1 MSTTDVLSDWKSLI
15 AERSPAK
22 RYFDPSH
29 PLDLLY
35 GADPT
40 GKPVFVM
47 LTSTKPEESPVS
59 RDISMSLAQRSDG
72 RWATSLRL
80 EDSTLF
86 ASFSRLCLDLVARSH
101 HSATETDAIKALF
114 KALDEWKLLLRR
126 FRPHRMSLSEL
137 RGLVA
142 ELWFGFTVLSATRGT
157 DVVARSWTGPLK
169 AAQDFTF
176 LDDHLCE
183 VKARRSS
190 ATTVGVASVEQLDP
204 GAKSLMLAV
213 VVLDDCDADAAGS
226 FSLIELLYDI
236 RSMEDLS
243 FEGRS
248 RLDKLLLTL
257 GLNESD
263 SYYAETHFTVPGF
276 QEFDVNAS
284 FPSIRGATVDG
295 LPVSHVRYDLA
306 VDPLA
311 RWQLRNINLQDEGGN
326 SE

>member
-1 MSTTDVLSDWKSLI
+1 MSTTDVMSDWKSLVD
-15 AERSPAK
+15 ERSPAK

-35 GADPT
+35 GSDPA
-40 GKPVFVM
+40 GRPVFVM

-80 EDSTLF
+80 EDATLF
-86 ASFSRLCLDLVARSH
+86 ASFSRLCLDLVARSR
-101 HSATETDAIKALF
+101 SSTAEGDAVKAVF

-126 FRPHRMSLSEL
+126 YRPRRMSLSEL

-142 ELWFGFTVLSATRGT
+142 ELWFGFTVLSPTRGP
-157 DVVARSWTGPLK
+157 DVIALAWTGPLQ
-169 AAQDFTF
+169 APQDFTF

-190 ATTVGVASVEQLDP
+190 AATVGVASVEQLDP
-204 GAKSLMLAV
+204 GTKTLMLAIV
-213 VVLDDCDADAAGS
+213 DLDDGDADTSDG
-226 FSLIELLYDI
+226 FTLMDLLYDI

-257 GLNESD
+257 GLDESD
-263 SYYAETHFTVPGF
+263 HYYAETYFAVTRY
-276 QEFDVNAS
+276 QEFDVNDS
-284 FPSIRGATVDG
+284 FPSIRAGTVNG
-295 LPVSHVRYDLA
+295 LPVSRVRYDLA
-306 VDPLA
+306 IEPLGP
-311 RWQLRNINLQDEGGN
+311 WQVRDINLQEEGDDK
-326 SE
+326 